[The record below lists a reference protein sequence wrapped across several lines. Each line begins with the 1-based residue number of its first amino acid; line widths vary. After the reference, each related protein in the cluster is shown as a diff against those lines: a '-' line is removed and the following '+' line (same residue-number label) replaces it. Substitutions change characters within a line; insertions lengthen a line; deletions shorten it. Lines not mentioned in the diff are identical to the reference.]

1 MKNTIGLKKGDF
13 AIILFFAAIC
23 VLLFLP
29 PLFSGGNRV
38 TAVIWC
44 GGEKFREIDLSSV
57 EESYEIEVNGC
68 VLSVEKGKIA
78 FVSSTCRDKLCKKS
92 GHLSKNGDTVACV
105 PNKVVVRIENGK
117 ETFDAVAS

>member
-57 EESYEIEVNGC
+57 EESYEI
-68 VLSVEKGKIA
+68 
-78 FVSSTCRDKLCKKS
+78 
-92 GHLSKNGDTVACV
+92 DT
-105 PNKVVVRIENGK
+105 
-117 ETFDAVAS
+117 DWS